1 MAQEKDVKAI
11 RNFLKNAK
19 QSGLSFSASE
29 FEDYLQ
35 AVEKEMKLEP
45 VRIIF

>member
-1 MAQEKDVKAI
+1 MAQEKDIKAI

-19 QSGLSFSASE
+19 QSGPSISISE

-35 AVEKEMKLEP
+35 AVEKEAKLEP